1 MANQPQNNLDAL
13 MKDPKAASLLRDREA
28 LSALLRSPDTQK
40 LMSMLEQNAG
50 GGLKQTADAAA
61 RGDTSALMGLVN
73 QVMSSQEGAAVVDRI
88 QKAAPKK

>member
-1 MANQPQNNLDAL
+1 
-13 MKDPKAASLLRDREA
+13 
-28 LSALLRSPDTQK
+28 
-40 LMSMLEQNAG
+40 MLEQNAG
-50 GGLKQTADAAA
+50 GGLKQAADAAA